1 MILVRIRH
9 LPPGSATLQALGGS
23 TWTTTDYL
31 ISDLFH
37 AYAGK
42 PHPARPKVTR
52 RATTRAPGKDKAL
65 RAARARARARAAAIA
80 AGEII

>member
-1 MILVRIRH
+1 MRIRY
-9 LPPGSATLQALGGS
+9 LPPASATLQALGGS
-23 TWTTTDYL
+23 AWSTTDYL

-52 RATTRAPGKDKAL
+52 RATPAPGKDKAL

-80 AGEII
+80 AGEIT